1 MKGRID
7 VGFVGTGDHARR
19 SIYPSLKWAPLNL
32 VAVCNRHGGNILK
45 ETARTFGAER
55 TYTNYKE
62 MFKEE
67 ALDAVIIV
75 TGPDSYPQISIDA
88 MQAGFHVFIEKPPA
102 NTLREAKQMA
112 IASEETGK
120 YLMVAFKKRFTPA
133 YIKARDIMRS
143 SEFGLPTSIDMRLR
157 WRTSIENLERLKNP
171 SPEKNYYSSPRY
183 FILDYAIH
191 HLDLVR
197 FFMGDI
203 EKIYFTVNKNSRLL
217 SYVVV
222 IRFKNGTTGTM
233 HITQGD
239 AYSTPQENVEIIGEG
254 ANVVIDN
261 IIRLF
266 YYRRMKRL
274 PRDEYIGANEEAP
287 LIWEPSFSLSGAVR
301 VLVLEGYVGE
311 IQHFAESILNNKQP
325 TSNIHDGIEA
335 LRLVDALTS
344 KPEKT
349 ICIDEI
355 E

>member
-1 MKGRID
+1 
-7 VGFVGTGDHARR
+7 
-19 SIYPSLKWAPLNL
+19 
-32 VAVCNRHGGNILK
+32 
-45 ETARTFGAER
+45 
-55 TYTNYKE
+55 
-62 MFKEE
+62 
-67 ALDAVIIV
+67 
-75 TGPDSYPQISIDA
+75 
-88 MQAGFHVFIEKPPA
+88 
-102 NTLREAKQMA
+102 
-112 IASEETGK
+112 
-120 YLMVAFKKRFTPA
+120 
-133 YIKARDIMRS
+133 
-143 SEFGLPTSIDMRLR
+143 
-157 WRTSIENLERLKNP
+157 
-171 SPEKNYYSSPRY
+171 
-183 FILDYAIH
+183 
-191 HLDLVR
+191 
-197 FFMGDI
+197 
-203 EKIYFTVNKNSRLL
+203 
-217 SYVVV
+217 
-222 IRFKNGTTGTM
+222 M